1 MTRSSARASRAVR
14 TSVRVAAALVGV
26 LVGLGHGVARA
37 QQGAEKAMA
46 EQLFEAGRT
55 LTKQGRHAEACPK
68 FEASFALEPALGTQ
82 LNLAR
87 CYERLGKLASAWGHY
102 REAAGRAK
110 QAGQS
115 QRERA
120 ARSFAAAL
128 EPRLPRLVIR
138 VPEGS
143 VVAGLEVSRDGTAV
157 SRALFDNEIYVDP
170 GEHQVSAVAPGR
182 ARFKIVVTA
191 RAGKQVVVE
200 IPVLAPQASSSGDDG
215 DTGDG
220 PEAGEAG
227 EAGEASP
234 SARERA
240 GVSAGEPGPVD
251 GRRRR
256 TLGLGLGGG
265 GIAFVAGG
273 VGFAL
278 AARSAWDDAFDSG
291 ECVREMLVCTPAGQ
305 ERADAARTRALM
317 ADILVGTGVALAVTG
332 AVLYLTAP
340 DDGPAGER
348 AARGRPVAVP
358 MLWSGA
364 VGVEVTGSF

>member
-14 TSVRVAAALVGV
+14 ASVRVAAALVGV

-37 QQGAEKAMA
+37 QSGAEKAMA

-55 LTKQGRHAEACPK
+55 LIKQGKHAEACPK
-68 FEASFALEPALGTQ
+68 FEASFALDPALGTQ

-157 SRALFDNEIYVDP
+157 SRALFDNEIYIDP

-182 ARFKIVVTA
+182 ERFTITVTA
-191 RAGKQVVVE
+191 KVGEREVVE
-200 IPVLAPQASSSGDDG
+200 IPALAPRAARAGDA
-215 DTGDG
+215 T
-220 PEAGEAG
+220 

-234 SARERA
+234 SASA
-240 GVSAGEPGPVD
+240 GPSAGEPRPGD

-278 AARSAWDDAFDSG
+278 AARSAWDDAFESG
-291 ECVREMLVCTPAGQ
+291 ECVRDMLVCTPAGQ
-305 ERADAARTRALM
+305 ERTDAARTRALM
-317 ADILVGTGVALAVTG
+317 ADILVGTGIALAVTG

-340 DDGPAGER
+340 DGGPVRER
-348 AARGRPVAVP
+348 AAGGRSVAVP
-358 MLWSGA
+358 MLWPGA

>member
-55 LTKQGRHAEACPK
+55 LTKQGKHAEACPK

-182 ARFKIVVTA
+182 ARFKVVVTA

-215 DTGDG
+215 D
-220 PEAGEAG
+220 
-227 EAGEASP
+227 AGEASP
-234 SARERA
+234 SARSRA

-305 ERADAARTRALM
+305 ERADAARTRALL

-340 DDGPAGER
+340 DHGPAGER

>member
-26 LVGLGHGVARA
+26 LVGGMVGFGHGGVAWA

-55 LTKQGRHAEACPK
+55 LTKRGKHAEACPK

-182 ARFKIVVTA
+182 ERFTVKVTA
-191 RAGKQVVVE
+191 RVGKQAVVE
-200 IPVLAPQASSSGDDG
+200 IPVLAPDADG
-215 DTGDG
+215 TGDAPDAG
-220 PEAGEAG
+220 DAGDAGEG
-227 EAGEASP
+227 SP
-234 SARERA
+234 FARA
-240 GVSAGEPGPVD
+240 PGGVSAGEPRTAD

-305 ERADAARTRALM
+305 ERADAARTRALL

-340 DDGPAGER
+340 DDGPVRER
-348 AARGRPVAVP
+348 AAAGRPVAVP
-358 MLWSGA
+358 MFWSGA